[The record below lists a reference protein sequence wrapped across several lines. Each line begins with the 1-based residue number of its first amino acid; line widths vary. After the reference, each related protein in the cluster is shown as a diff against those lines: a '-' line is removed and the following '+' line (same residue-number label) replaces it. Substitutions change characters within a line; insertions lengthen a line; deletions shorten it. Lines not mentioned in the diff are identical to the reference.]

1 LKYLVG
7 SVLNP
12 QNVKLLN
19 PSAVLNGLNWQDQ
32 EPFGHPSHPNLLE
45 TTLSWYGRGCNPAS
59 AWQGAGFILIQLTGG
74 ILCAF

>member
-19 PSAVLNGLNWQDQ
+19 PSAVLNGLSWPGQ
-32 EPFGHPSHPNLLE
+32 EPFGRPSHPNLLE
-45 TTLSWYGRGCNPAS
+45 ITLKLVMEGDT
-59 AWQGAGFILIQLTGG
+59 IQHPHIGVLDYF
-74 ILCAF
+74 LLLLF